1 MRKVE
6 ISSIGKTKETWLQEA
21 LAEYEK
27 RLSNVLQIK
36 WTIVSDF
43 KKLQT
48 PYIALDVLG
57 ECISSETLSCK
68 LIDLFD
74 RGGSRLRI
82 VIGDA
87 DGLDESILAKSMW
100 RWSLSPLTFT
110 HQMTRLI
117 LLEQLYRSFAIASGS
132 RYHK

>member
-6 ISSIGKTKETWLQEA
+6 IISIGKTKESWLQEA
-21 LAEYEK
+21 LSEYEK

-36 WTIVSDF
+36 WTIISDF
-43 KKLQT
+43 KKLEA

-57 ECISSETLSCK
+57 ECISSEALSSK
-68 LIDLFD
+68 LMRLFELS
-74 RGGSRLRI
+74 GSRLRI

-87 DGLDESILAKSMW
+87 DGLEESILAKSMW

-117 LLEQLYRSFAIASGS
+117 LLEQLYRSFAIDAGS